1 MMSGRGA
8 PNESPNVAG
17 PKTGKTKPFVDSV
30 TWTPEGI
37 GCTRSDGAPW
47 TELPGST
54 IGRSGRSPRTIGGW
68 GLDAGLG
75 GTRGWGAAAASP
87 PQGRGAP
94 AAISPPARGPPVY
107 AT

>member
-68 GLDAGLG
+68 ALDAGLG
-75 GTRGWGAAAASP
+75 VTRVW
-87 PQGRGAP
+87 GAP
-94 AAISPPARGPPVY
+94 AAPPAAARGTPPSRSLAAPGPPR
-107 AT
+107 AGG